1 MIITTIEELRL
12 SAPAHALDSI
22 DGLVGFIDNSEH
34 EFLEEKLGT
43 PLYEKLCQ
51 WYDQNPVTRSTV
63 EDYQTGYWNRLLLIC
78 QRIVAFDALG
88 RAAGM
93 QVVSVNNAG
102 INQMTADDYKT
113 ADKDSVDTYRQTC
126 QKEAHAAVNRLLT
139 MLEQWCHEVGTTD
152 STDDTDGPVLS
163 GFAAEREQIVTL
175 WQKSRYYYRS
185 TASLIP
191 TALCLQD
198 YLNIYDSREKFIQM
212 LPDLL
217 FIQEEQIA
225 PAIGEDFLQ
234 WLLFRSLHGDSIA
247 PIVQRIIHRLRKVMA
262 ALLVGRTAVIK
273 YTKEQKIQAHD
284 DGVRMLDTA
293 CTYIRNQQPA
303 ILSALEAPVRAAAE
317 AAGEEPTE
325 EALAQAR
332 AVFETSP
339 LYVAPPAPAPSD
351 APVPDGSPSVHHCGC
366 DAHDRTDRAA
376 CWTPPLL

>member
-1 MIITTIEELRL
+1 MIITSIEELRL

-51 WYDQNPVTRSTV
+51 WYDQNPVTRSTL

-139 MLEQWCHEVGTTD
+139 MLEQWTKE
-152 STDDTDGPVLS
+152 DGAATVPDGSQSGGSVLS
-163 GFAAEREQIVTL
+163 DFVAEKKEIVTL
-175 WQKSRYYYRS
+175 WRHSRYYYRS

-234 WLLFRSLHGDSIA
+234 WLILRSLQGDSID
-247 PIVQRIIHRLRKVMA
+247 PLTSRIIRRLRKVMA
-262 ALLVGRTAVIK
+262 ALLVGRTSVIK
-273 YTKEQKIQAHD
+273 YNKEQKIQAHD

-303 ILSALEAPVRAAAE
+303 ILAALEAPVRAAAE

-339 LYVAPPAPAPSD
+339 IYVAPPAPAPSD
-351 APVPDGSPSVHHCGC
+351 APSVHHCGC
-366 DAHDRTDRAA
+366 DAHDHTDRAA